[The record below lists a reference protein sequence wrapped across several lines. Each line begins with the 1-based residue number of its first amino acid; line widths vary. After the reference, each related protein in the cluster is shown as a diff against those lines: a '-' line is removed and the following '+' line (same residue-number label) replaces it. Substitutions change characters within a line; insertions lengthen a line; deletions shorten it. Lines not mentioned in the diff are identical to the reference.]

1 MAEFIVMLNESM
13 PESERF
19 IMERL
24 DDDDTHMYYVLPH
37 AAAMIG
43 REIAELSKRN
53 FSNLRPTRRQRKI
66 AAVKS
71 NFQDA

>member
-24 DDDDTHMYYVLPH
+24 DDDDTHMYVLPH
-37 AAAMIG
+37 AAAM
-43 REIAELSKRN
+43 IAELSKRN
-53 FSNLRPTRRQRKI
+53 FSNLRPTRRQRKV

>member
-24 DDDDTHMYYVLPH
+24 DDDDTHMHVLPH
-37 AAAMIG
+37 AAAMIR

>member
-24 DDDDTHMYYVLPH
+24 DDEDTHMYVLPH
-37 AAAMIG
+37 AAAMIR

-53 FSNLRPTRRQRKI
+53 FSSLRPTRRQRKI

>member
-24 DDDDTHMYYVLPH
+24 DDEDTHMYVLPH
-37 AAAMIG
+37 AAAMIR

-53 FSNLRPTRRQRKI
+53 FSNLTTRQQRKI
-66 AAVKS
+66 DTVKS